1 MNNRVETVLEF
12 DKIKKILSEYALSP
26 MAKQL
31 IYDLEP
37 SSDELQVKKLQQ
49 ETSEGV
55 NILKSGI
62 HMPLEGLRDIR
73 NSLRLAKLGSV
84 LSPKDLLDIASTMRA
99 SRLIKA
105 LWSEKKPEHC
115 SILDEIIQGLH
126 SFQSI
131 EEKIERAILSED
143 EIADSASQ
151 KLTAIRR
158 QKRVLTQ
165 RIREKL
171 ESIVNSPQYQ
181 KVLQEPIVT
190 VRKDRYVIPVKLEF
204 KGSIPGVVHDQSSSG
219 STLYIE
225 PMPVLQM
232 NNELRQL
239 ETEEKKEI
247 ERILREFTLKI
258 QENHDFL
265 SDTLNGLV
273 NLDFIMAKAGYSVDI
288 KGVEPLFN
296 TRGYINIIKGRHPL
310 LKGKVV
316 PIDIFL
322 GDKFSILVITGPNT
336 GGKTVS
342 LKTVGLMALMSQSGL
357 HVPAEEGTQ
366 LAVFD
371 EVFADIGDE
380 QSIEQSLSTFS
391 SHLKNIKKIV
401 EKASNNCLVL
411 LDELGA
417 GTDPTEG
424 AALAMAILT
433 YFYEKGSRVI
443 ATTHYSELKAFAYS
457 TEGIENASVEFD
469 VRTLSPTYRLTI
481 GIPGKSNAFE
491 IAQRLGLKQGIIDS
505 ARGLLAA
512 ENLKMEELLRHIEQE
527 KNKAEEEKEELNSL
541 RRQYLKKLEKLEEER
556 EKVRQQHEKILEK
569 AREKARTMLEKVES
583 EAEQIIAHLKEVD
596 EKDTKQIRDKAI
608 ETTRA
613 WLREAGKSL
622 KGSEGQILETVHQKP
637 DEPLKPGE
645 KVKIA
650 GLNQEGH
657 IISIDEVTKTAQLQV
672 GIMKIN
678 VPLKSLIKIF
688 EEKFTGQRSRYT
700 SIAMEKA
707 RNVSNQID
715 LRGLTLDEALLKVD
729 KYLDDAYLA
738 GMSSVYLIHGKGT
751 GVLRQGI
758 QDMLRKKSEVKH
770 FRPGNMDEG
779 GLGVT
784 VVEFK

>member
-391 SHLKNIKKIV
+391 SHLKN
-401 EKASNNCLVL
+401 
-411 LDELGA
+411 
-417 GTDPTEG
+417 
-424 AALAMAILT
+424 
-433 YFYEKGSRVI
+433 
-443 ATTHYSELKAFAYS
+443 
-457 TEGIENASVEFD
+457 
-469 VRTLSPTYRLTI
+469 
-481 GIPGKSNAFE
+481 
-491 IAQRLGLKQGIIDS
+491 
-505 ARGLLAA
+505 
-512 ENLKMEELLRHIEQE
+512 
-527 KNKAEEEKEELNSL
+527 
-541 RRQYLKKLEKLEEER
+541 
-556 EKVRQQHEKILEK
+556 
-569 AREKARTMLEKVES
+569 
-583 EAEQIIAHLKEVD
+583 
-596 EKDTKQIRDKAI
+596 
-608 ETTRA
+608 
-613 WLREAGKSL
+613 
-622 KGSEGQILETVHQKP
+622 
-637 DEPLKPGE
+637 
-645 KVKIA
+645 
-650 GLNQEGH
+650 
-657 IISIDEVTKTAQLQV
+657 
-672 GIMKIN
+672 
-678 VPLKSLIKIF
+678 
-688 EEKFTGQRSRYT
+688 
-700 SIAMEKA
+700 
-707 RNVSNQID
+707 
-715 LRGLTLDEALLKVD
+715 
-729 KYLDDAYLA
+729 
-738 GMSSVYLIHGKGT
+738 
-751 GVLRQGI
+751 
-758 QDMLRKKSEVKH
+758 
-770 FRPGNMDEG
+770 
-779 GLGVT
+779 
-784 VVEFK
+784 